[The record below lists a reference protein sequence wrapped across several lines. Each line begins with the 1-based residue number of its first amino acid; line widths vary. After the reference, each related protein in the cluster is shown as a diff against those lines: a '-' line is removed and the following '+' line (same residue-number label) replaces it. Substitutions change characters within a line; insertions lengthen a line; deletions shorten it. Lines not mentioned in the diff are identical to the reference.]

1 MPHTSCG
8 NGCNRPNN
16 APLTGFATRPDPAGC
31 CSKLLEHHANVLC
44 AGGWPGPALVPPR
57 ATKPVTT
64 LLCMA
69 GIEELTHYSLSWWA
83 RCVQNLFAIQCPG
96 TASVV
101 GHSPTCCASAV
112 PHHECIVPC
121 GNPVIMHPMPLQHRA
136 ATPIEAWSGSGL
148 QRPSRWVSAFAPNMP
163 CVLMRTPKPPQ
174 TPLVT
179 VPLPQGLG
187 KGCGYKQWGKS
198 CRRTTRVL
206 APTNNFYQI
215 STATLLTRP

>member
-1 MPHTSCG
+1 MGALPHTSCG

-57 ATKPVTT
+57 AIKPVTT

-121 GNPVIMHPMPLQHRA
+121 GNPVIMHPI
-136 ATPIEAWSGSGL
+136 TPC
-148 QRPSRWVSAFAPNMP
+148 P
-163 CVLMRTPKPPQ
+163 CSIVQQPQ
-174 TPLVT
+174 LKLGVA
-179 VPLPQGLG
+179 LAYKGPQG
-187 KGCGYKQWGKS
+187 GC
-198 CRRTTRVL
+198 L
-206 APTNNFYQI
+206 HLHPTCH
-215 STATLLTRP
+215 AC

>member
-1 MPHTSCG
+1 MPRS
-8 NGCNRPNN
+8 
-16 APLTGFATRPDPAGC
+16 F
-31 CSKLLEHHANVLC
+31 VLV
-44 AGGWPGPALVPPR
+44 GGPALVPPR
-57 ATKPVTT
+57 AIKPVTT
-64 LLCMA
+64 SLCMA
-69 GIEELTHYSLSWWA
+69 GNEELTHYSLSWWA

-163 CVLMRTPKPPQ
+163 CMLTCVPPNHCSATNATWRERVQ
-174 TPLVT
+174 RWHEVDQETTTAAANCNAACQV
-179 VPLPQGLG
+179 
-187 KGCGYKQWGKS
+187 GCPSRNG
-198 CRRTTRVL
+198 RR
-206 APTNNFYQI
+206 I
-215 STATLLTRP
+215 

>member
-1 MPHTSCG
+1 MPRS
-8 NGCNRPNN
+8 
-16 APLTGFATRPDPAGC
+16 F
-31 CSKLLEHHANVLC
+31 VLV
-44 AGGWPGPALVPPR
+44 GGPALVPPR
-57 ATKPVTT
+57 AIKPVTT
-64 LLCMA
+64 SLCMA
-69 GIEELTHYSLSWWA
+69 GNEELTHYSLSWWA

-163 CVLMRTPKPPQ
+163 CVLMRA
-174 TPLVT
+174 LAAGV
-179 VPLPQGLG
+179 G
-187 KGCGYKQWGKS
+187 KGMWIQTMGKILSPYYVCLSSHKQLLS
-198 CRRTTRVL
+198 
-206 APTNNFYQI
+206 NFNSHI
-215 STATLLTRP
+215 ANKTLIFL